1 MGVVMRDV
9 DWQAGIGVARK
20 GKVGQVWWG
29 QSRICK
35 EMFGH
40 ARSGRQGNNKERKK
54 MESKITA
61 ELKKIA
67 AKHGGKLYPRDVVEE
82 ARNPESPLHNSFEWD
97 DTAAAEQWRIEQA
110 RRLIQVSVT
119 VLEGRK
125 EPIRAFVSLTT
136 DRKDGGGYLLVEKVL
151 SNKKQKEQML
161 KDAAMELEIF
171 TAKYN
176 TIQEL
181 SEVNTAAKKFL
192 KTR

>member
-1 MGVVMRDV
+1 MATRGR
-9 DWQAGIGVARK
+9 AR
-20 GKVGQVWWG
+20 QVT
-29 QSRICK
+29 
-35 EMFGH
+35 
-40 ARSGRQGNNKERKK
+40 NERAK

-82 ARNPESPLHNSFEWD
+82 ARNPESPLHKSFEWD

-119 VLEGRK
+119 VLEGSK

-151 SNKKQKEQML
+151 SSKKQTEQML
-161 KDAAMELEIF
+161 KDAAAELQLF
-171 TAKYN
+171 TLKYN
-176 TIQEL
+176 TIKEL
-181 SEVNTAAKKFL
+181 TEVNEAAKRFL
-192 KTR
+192 KATNKKS

>member
-1 MGVVMRDV
+1 LGD
-9 DWQAGIGVARK
+9 DWRGEVLHGKAGEAWLGDA
-20 GKVGQVWWG
+20 
-29 QSRICK
+29 
-35 EMFGH
+35 
-40 ARSGRQGNNKERKK
+40 RQGKAGKSGSGLAMRGRARQVTNERAK

-61 ELKKIA
+61 ELKRIA
-67 AKHGGKLYPRDVVEE
+67 ALHKGRLMPRDVVEE
-82 ARNPESPLHNSFEWD
+82 ARNPESPLHKSFEWD

-119 VLEGRK
+119 VLEGSK

-151 SNKKQKEQML
+151 SSKKQKEQML
-161 KDAAMELEIF
+161 KDAAAELEIF
-171 TAKYN
+171 TAKFN